1 MYKVAL
7 PLPPA
12 PVTLLPLVLPVM
24 VALLLL
30 MPPFLYAA
38 TAASSL
44 AAHELSFLVLS
55 QPAKFNAARARS
67 LRYSIVEQL
76 KELTQPDAVEPTEP
90 DNVFLSHELF
100 PGNDGAWA
108 ITPVLR
114 HVRTSLLKA
123 THLTAR
129 WLIICEELSHV
140 NVSLLAHHLAK
151 EDHKEKLFLGY
162 PLRDR
167 EATIIHHFAF
177 FKNPSSFLYPYV
189 RAGVALTVP
198 LVDHLVELIPPL
210 VPLSD
215 FFIDAAHEF
224 ALLIWRQGT
233 GYPLQPRRYFC
244 AKPAPGCAIQALF
257 QPPARGAASA
267 GEVTGCSRKPT
278 SIEHIMFAV
287 KTCHKYHWDRIPVLK
302 HTWTRIV
309 EHLRYFSDVSDPT
322 IPTVVTSV
330 PNTGTGH
337 CAKTLAILRLIR
349 DELRFN
355 ATLQATVRW
364 VMLVDDDTILSPSSL
379 VRFLSCYDP
388 DRDLYLGERYG
399 YNLMS
404 TDGYNYVTG
413 GGGIVLSVA
422 ILDALQQTCECPA
435 PSSPDD
441 MILAACLQRLG
452 VRPIHSPLFH
462 QARPSDYAPE
472 LLDPVRTVSF
482 HKHWQVDPHQVYNRW
497 FRQSDEH
504 YHFTTVASGS
514 ASGPSLPTDVTDK
527 LQPRVT
533 DDAGERVSHRCATY
547 QHRPVVAHMVSNR
560 NENDSIREL
569 RQRVDDKTSTVRRPN
584 NPGHGDDD
592 DDAHLRPPHQAPP
605 PVDSSSTGVT
615 DASQHNHI
623 LRTRWCESNELQ
635 SNGDHLLLHQQNLPE
650 TANIIKHSDL

>member
-7 PLPPA
+7 PLPPS
-12 PVTLLPLVLPVM
+12 PVTLVLPLVLPVM

-38 TAASSL
+38 AASSL

-76 KELTQPDAVEPTEP
+76 KELTQPDAGGPNEP

-100 PGNDGAWA
+100 PDNDGAWA

-123 THLTAR
+123 THRTAR
-129 WLIICEELSHV
+129 WLIICEEQSHV

-151 EDHKEKLFLGY
+151 EDYREKLFLGY
-162 PLRDR
+162 PLHDR

-198 LVDHLVELIPPL
+198 LVDHLVELIPL

-224 ALLIWRQGT
+224 ALLLWRQGT

-257 QPPARGAASA
+257 QGAAVPGAPARGAAS
-267 GEVTGCSRKPT
+267 GEMTVSCGRKPT

-287 KTCHKYHWDRIPVLK
+287 KTCHKYHRDRIPVLK
-302 HTWTRIV
+302 HTWTRFV
-309 EHLRYFSDVSDPT
+309 EHLRYFSDASDHT

-330 PNTGTGH
+330 PNTGAGH

-349 DELRFN
+349 DEIRFN

-399 YNLMS
+399 YHLMS

-452 VRPIHSPLFH
+452 VRPIHSSLFH

-472 LLDPVRTVSF
+472 LLDPLRTVSF

-497 FRQSDEH
+497 FRQSDEQ
-504 YHFTTVASGS
+504 YHFTTVVSGS
-514 ASGPSLPTDVTDK
+514 PSGPSLPSDGAGK
-527 LQPRVT
+527 LQPRVA

-547 QHRPVVAHMVSNR
+547 QQPAVAHMVSNR

-569 RQRVDDKTSTVRRPN
+569 RQRVDDDKASTVHR
-584 NPGHGDDD
+584 PGHDNDDD
-592 DDAHLRPPHQAPP
+592 DVHLRPSHHRRTSRTAPP
-605 PVDSSSTGVT
+605 VT

-635 SNGDHLLLHQQNLPE
+635 SNSDHLLLHQKNLPE